1 MRTNLTYAMYK
12 DYDYKFLLDV
22 MYHKLR
28 RMQSFFE
35 SDDTRRSFDAR
46 KKSLEIKDVADR
58 LERYLNDEY
67 KNLDHIKTKQEDFE
81 YVFDT
86 LKEKLQTWW
95 D

>member
-1 MRTNLTYAMYK
+1 MYK

-22 MYHKLR
+22 MYCKLR

-35 SDDTRRSFDAR
+35 SGNTRRSFDAR

-58 LERYLNDEY
+58 LERYLKNEY
-67 KNLDHIKTKQEDFE
+67 KDLDHAKTKQEDFE
-81 YVFDT
+81 YIFDT
-86 LKEKLQTWW
+86 LKEKLQTWR